1 MWTGITVS
9 GESPRAPRGATRRPT
24 RRRSSARSYQA
35 RTGSRTANTL
45 ITSGAQGRFFEVN
58 DPSVFTVIGQT
69 LGDLYT
75 MFGRDGAVP
84 PLIVGRKERGLV
96 AASCFTEDGAR
107 RLYTAAYSAER
118 TGTSLSVEHGI
129 AEEGQA
135 PPDRFPRVMQGVV
148 RRSEIGLG
156 EPRMVEIAGDP
167 AKLRALLDEF
177 DVELLEP
184 VET

>member
-1 MWTGITVS
+1 MKDEGDPGVPEAIPRTLQMMARRL
-9 GESPRAPRGATRRPT
+9 GESEIDR
-24 RRRSSARSYQA
+24 
-35 RTGSRTANTL
+35 L
-45 ITSGAQGRFFEVN
+45 W
-58 DPSVFTVIGQT
+58 VF
-69 LGDLYT
+69 
-75 MFGRDGAVP
+75 P

-107 RLYTAAYSAER
+107 RLYTALYSAER
-118 TGTSLSVEHGI
+118 TGTSLSVENGI

-135 PPDRFPRVMQGVV
+135 PPDRLPRVMRGVV
-148 RRSEIGLG
+148 RRSEIDLG

-167 AKLRALLDEF
+167 ARLRALLGEF

>member
-1 MWTGITVS
+1 MKDGGDPGVPEAIPRTLQMMARRL
-9 GESPRAPRGATRRPT
+9 GESEIDR
-24 RRRSSARSYQA
+24 
-35 RTGSRTANTL
+35 L
-45 ITSGAQGRFFEVN
+45 W
-58 DPSVFTVIGQT
+58 VF
-69 LGDLYT
+69 
-75 MFGRDGAVP
+75 P

-107 RLYTAAYSAER
+107 RLYTALYSAER
-118 TGTSLSVEHGI
+118 TGTSLLVENGL

-135 PPDRFPRVMQGVV
+135 PPDRLPRVMRGVV
-148 RRSEIGLG
+148 RRSEIDLG

-167 AKLRALLDEF
+167 ARLRALLDEF

>member
-1 MWTGITVS
+1 MKDGGDAGVPEAIPRTLQMMARRL
-9 GESPRAPRGATRRPT
+9 GESEIDR
-24 RRRSSARSYQA
+24 
-35 RTGSRTANTL
+35 L
-45 ITSGAQGRFFEVN
+45 W
-58 DPSVFTVIGQT
+58 VF
-69 LGDLYT
+69 
-75 MFGRDGAVP
+75 P

-135 PPDRFPRVMQGVV
+135 PPDRLPRVMQGVV
-148 RRSEIGLG
+148 RRSEIDLG

-167 AKLRALLDEF
+167 VKLWALLDEF
-177 DVELLEP
+177 DEDLLEP

>member
-1 MWTGITVS
+1 MKDGGDPGVPEAIPRTLQMMARRL
-9 GESPRAPRGATRRPT
+9 GESEIDR
-24 RRRSSARSYQA
+24 
-35 RTGSRTANTL
+35 L
-45 ITSGAQGRFFEVN
+45 W
-58 DPSVFTVIGQT
+58 VF
-69 LGDLYT
+69 
-75 MFGRDGAVP
+75 P

-107 RLYTAAYSAER
+107 RLYTALYSAER
-118 TGTSLSVEHGI
+118 TGTSLSVENGI

-135 PPDRFPRVMQGVV
+135 PPDRLPRVMRGVV
-148 RRSEIGLG
+148 RRSEIDLG

-167 AKLRALLDEF
+167 ARLRALLDEF